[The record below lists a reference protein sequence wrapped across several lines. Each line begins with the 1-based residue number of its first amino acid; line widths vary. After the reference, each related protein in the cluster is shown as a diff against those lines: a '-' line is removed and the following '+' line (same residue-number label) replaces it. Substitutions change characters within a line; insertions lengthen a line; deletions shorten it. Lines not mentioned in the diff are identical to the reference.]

1 MLAFVGGGVVGGT
14 VGTWLAVLL
23 SKQQRTLHYVFFPV
37 LLCWSPF
44 TCKSLMLKC

>member
-14 VGTWLAVLL
+14 VRTWLAVLL
-23 SKQQRTLHYVFFPV
+23 SKQQRKLHYVFSV

-44 TCKSLMLKC
+44 IC